1 MGFMQELI
9 GGFVVPNYAGI
20 INEEKRVFSS
30 LDSLKKTKS
39 ASPTQAQE
47 VGRKVSLYLRMVFRF
62 LAKTNNIP
70 SNELFMVFR
79 SISLLKGKIRDNII
93 VHNYIDLRFLRG
105 IDMLF
110 RKISIQTG
118 LKKLMPATIG
128 L

>member
-1 MGFMQELI
+1 
-9 GGFVVPNYAGI
+9 
-20 INEEKRVFSS
+20 
-30 LDSLKKTKS
+30 
-39 ASPTQAQE
+39 
-47 VGRKVSLYLRMVFRF
+47 MVFRF

-70 SNELFMVFR
+70 NNELFMVFR
-79 SISLLKGKIRDNII
+79 SISLLKGKIKDNII
-93 VHNYIDLRFLRG
+93 VHNYIDFRFLRG